1 MGRGAPPANVRRP
14 PRALAGPRRFPVP
27 AICLANPRNGATLAA
42 PSLMN
47 LGGFPAFSFGAIAG
61 SVSVASVIGTLHLR
75 T

>member
-1 MGRGAPPANVRRP
+1 
-14 PRALAGPRRFPVP
+14 
-27 AICLANPRNGATLAA
+27 
-42 PSLMN
+42 MN